1 MIHNREVWL
10 RRVEVHDTGVR
21 SGGWAAGDGRRSRAG
36 GGRRDGDITGVRAVG
51 VKAGGAGRWRTF
63 SSIFALPL
71 SYGISRCQAD
81 IACCPL
87 LFGLTL
93 RAAMSAPWPSDAM
106 HNAEAS
112 AAPPDVGAEGA
123 RGIPQRGGE
132 HYTVLSRGKCSLISC
147 EGKRDKN

>member
-63 SSIFALPL
+63 LYSHFH
-71 SYGISRCQAD
+71 
-81 IACCPL
+81 
-87 LFGLTL
+87 FLT
-93 RAAMSAPWPSDAM
+93 A
-106 HNAEAS
+106 
-112 AAPPDVGAEGA
+112 
-123 RGIPQRGGE
+123 
-132 HYTVLSRGKCSLISC
+132 SRGVRQTSRVALYSLV
-147 EGKRDKN
+147 